1 MQNQS
6 WLAASIGSLPIL
18 NYAKGRTNSSITRQ
32 VASQVYS
39 SLYLVLYSGATFI
52 SKTLSLSFMS
62 RLVSS
67 SPYAHVPTLNPL
79 FREAVPV
86 FLSQLSS
93 CYTYLPARQKTTFPT
108 TR

>member
-18 NYAKGRTNSSITRQ
+18 NYAKGRSNSSITRQ

-52 SKTLSLSFMS
+52 SKTLSLSAMS
-62 RLVSS
+62 RPPHMLMC
-67 SPYAHVPTLNPL
+67 PL
-79 FREAVPV
+79 STRYSAK
-86 FLSQLSS
+86 LSQFSALLSS